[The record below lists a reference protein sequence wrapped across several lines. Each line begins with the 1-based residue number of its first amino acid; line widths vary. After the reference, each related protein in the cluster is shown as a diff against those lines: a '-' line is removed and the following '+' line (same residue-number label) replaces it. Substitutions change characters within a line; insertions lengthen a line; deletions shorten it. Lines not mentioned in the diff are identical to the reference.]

1 MTDAV
6 PRQSWMTKPSL
17 LAVLDALEAAA
28 GEGAA
33 RFVGGCVRDA
43 VLNRPVGDVDIAT
56 SLEPH
61 AVVQALNRAGLGAVP
76 TGIDHGTVT
85 AQAQGDLYEIT
96 TLRRDVETDGRRAV
110 VAFTSDWEADA
121 ARRDFRLN
129 ALYLDRRGVLY
140 DPTGEGLTDARAG
153 RIVFV
158 GDPATRIQ
166 EDYLRILRFFRFY
179 AWFGRGDADASALKA
194 CAALKDGLRSLSGE
208 RIAKEILKLLA
219 ADDPRPTLSLMAASG
234 VLSAVL
240 PEAAGLKRVNGLIA
254 LETELLFT
262 CDPLLR
268 LAALLPDE
276 TEAVERAARR
286 LRLSGAEAR
295 RLAAAVSGAVRI
307 VSWLSPREIRR
318 AIYRLGASAFQ
329 DQVKL
334 AWAASD
340 RPASFPQWRLL
351 LVYPET
357 WTPPP
362 FPIGGAEIM
371 AAGVPKGPL
380 VGQVRQEVEAF
391 WLDLDFTDDV
401 MALLERLKAVAQG
414 VAY

>member
-1 MTDAV
+1 
-6 PRQSWMTKPSL
+6 
-17 LAVLDALEAAA
+17 
-28 GEGAA
+28 
-33 RFVGGCVRDA
+33 
-43 VLNRPVGDVDIAT
+43 
-56 SLEPH
+56 
-61 AVVQALNRAGLGAVP
+61 
-76 TGIDHGTVT
+76 
-85 AQAQGDLYEIT
+85 
-96 TLRRDVETDGRRAV
+96 
-110 VAFTSDWEADA
+110 
-121 ARRDFRLN
+121 
-129 ALYLDRRGVLY
+129 
-140 DPTGEGLTDARAG
+140 
-153 RIVFV
+153 
-158 GDPATRIQ
+158 
-166 EDYLRILRFFRFY
+166 
-179 AWFGRGDADASALKA
+179 
-194 CAALKDGLRSLSGE
+194 
-208 RIAKEILKLLA
+208 
-219 ADDPRPTLSLMAASG
+219 MAASG